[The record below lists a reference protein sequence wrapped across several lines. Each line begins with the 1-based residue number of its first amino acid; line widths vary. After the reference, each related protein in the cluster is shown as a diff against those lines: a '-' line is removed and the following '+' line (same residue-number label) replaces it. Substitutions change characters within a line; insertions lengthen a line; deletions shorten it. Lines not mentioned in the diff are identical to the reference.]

1 MAVAGLPSRKVETHT
16 DICETRQKPCTFFP
30 RKVDRDSTVASHGH
44 ELMPWW
50 MKIAAKLVLSRIP
63 LENQT
68 FAKLGMF
75 RHGAMQE
82 SSYALEVFKTHFER
96 SEFPGKYGGYTC
108 LELGVGDSV
117 ASALIA
123 GSFGADKTYLLDS
136 GRYAIEDV
144 SVYKNIVQSWQQAQ
158 VEIQDLDNV
167 ASFDELL
174 RRVKCEYL
182 TDGLSS
188 LRTIPD
194 NSVDFLWSQAVLE
207 HIRIGEFDETLAE
220 LFRITTPGAALS
232 HRVDYKDHLGG
243 ALDNHRLPSRVW
255 EADWMAGSGFYTNRI
270 SQPDMIRRFEKA
282 GFTVEVLITN
292 TWDVVPTPRPKM
304 ASEFSQMPDEELLVS
319 GSDFLLSR

>member
-1 MAVAGLPSRKVETHT
+1 
-16 DICETRQKPCTFFP
+16 
-30 RKVDRDSTVASHGH
+30 
-44 ELMPWW
+44 MPWW

-75 RHGAMQE
+75 RHGAMQD

-96 SEFPGKYGGYTC
+96 SEFPGKYDGYTC

-123 GSFGADKTYLLDS
+123 RSFGSKKTYLLDS
-136 GRYAIEDV
+136 GRYAIDDV
-144 SVYKNIVQSWQQAQ
+144 SVYKKIVQSWQEKKL
-158 VEIQDLDNV
+158 EIRGLDNI
-167 ASFDELL
+167 ASFEELL
-174 RRVKCEYL
+174 GVVKCEYL
-182 TDGLSS
+182 TEGLSS

-194 NSVDFLWSQAVLE
+194 NSVNYVWSQAVLE

-220 LFRITTPGAALS
+220 LFRITTPGAVLS

-243 ALDNHRLPSRVW
+243 ALDNHRIPSRVW

-270 SQPDMIRRFEKA
+270 SQPDMIRRFEDA

-292 TWDVVPTPRPKM
+292 KWDDLPTPKRKM
-304 ASEFSQMPDEELLVS
+304 ASEYSKMPDEELLVS
-319 GSDFLLSR
+319 GSDFLLIR